1 MYLDPNTNLDIDI
14 KLGTSINS
22 DYGLYIESNTESNTE
37 LDSKAKE
44 ILEDITQL
52 GKKGPIKLNH
62 TPYTQ
67 KLWKREGEFWKG

>member
-44 ILEDITQL
+44 ILEDIT
-52 GKKGPIKLNH
+52 
-62 TPYTQ
+62 
-67 KLWKREGEFWKG
+67 